1 MLQATVQ
8 HGVGDV
14 SVTLPASTTKS
25 EAQSVV
31 DALNAQNARIFKVT
45 IISTV
50 VVGFAALLNS
60 WRMIKQLKRDE
71 ALFARKLAKRR

>member
-1 MLQATVQ
+1 MLQATMH

-60 WRMIKQLKRDE
+60 YRMLKQLKRDE
-71 ALFARKLAKRR
+71 ALFARKLAKR

>member
-1 MLQATVQ
+1 MLQAKLYN
-8 HGVGDV
+8 GVGDV
-14 SVTLPASTTKS
+14 SVTLPESTTKS

-45 IISTV
+45 IISTF

-60 WRMIKQLKRDE
+60 YRMIKQLKRDE
-71 ALFARKLAKRR
+71 VLFSRKLAKR